1 MSVSR
6 QILLWEKKIQL
17 EKETQETLDPSVGMS
32 EGQAMER
39 EIHRMCLRY
48 EAIKRDQDRMVAE
61 MERAVM
67 KRKVIAQKYKKS
79 GKKNHGAPAA
89 MTTADL
95 KKKRS
100 QIRREAEDCQRY

>member
-1 MSVSR
+1 MR
-6 QILLWEKKIQL
+6 
-17 EKETQETLDPSVGMS
+17 
-32 EGQAMER
+32 
-39 EIHRMCLRY
+39 LRY

-67 KRKVIAQKYKKS
+67 KREVIAQKYKKS

-100 QIRREAEDCQRY
+100 QIRREARGLPKILKIMSLRLQRRWYSWTKQLLIWSGLLLNTQS